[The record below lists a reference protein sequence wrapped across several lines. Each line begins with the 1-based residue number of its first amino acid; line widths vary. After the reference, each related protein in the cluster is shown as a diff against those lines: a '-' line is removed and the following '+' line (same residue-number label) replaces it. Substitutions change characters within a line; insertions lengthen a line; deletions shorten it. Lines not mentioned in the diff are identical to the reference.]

1 MDNPF
6 KKRRTELITDRRT
19 LLSLVSSV
27 PVNEFFRNDKEEVIE
42 KLTLVVGTPG
52 SGKTTIAQVVEFES
66 LMSLCQLTGSPVNED
81 LADVLGANGLI
92 KDRLPKVLGHRLPM
106 TTNFRDIWELPYADP
121 MRIALLRAFVQSKA
135 VLGWFNQLDLMG
147 FSLDQVDVV
156 MSANAESMIEIT
168 GANDAATFR
177 KYAREIELAIFK
189 IVTALVPP
197 TEQDMAANIL
207 NTRYDVFEDLRG
219 FRIRRWPDSVGQ
231 PLDEE
236 LVLRPMII
244 VDDAHELHPTQFT
257 QLRDWL
263 KSKAMGVSR
272 WLMCRPDV
280 ISADDYREALAK
292 DSATEESMA
301 PGSTRGRDY
310 LMKPMQLSAAR
321 SSQFKSIAVD
331 IANRYVQGVPEFSRR
346 GLKDIRPM
354 LNRQDNAELAEGVR
368 RQLQEKIDKLV
379 KDARFSTTFVETLQA
394 RIRPDTKPDEAL
406 AALRIL
412 LHREMN
418 RSPQMGLLGESELL
432 DEPVTGD
439 KTVSAALMEGARI
452 QLMHEFDRPFYFG
465 MDKLIGASNANIEQ
479 FIRLAGT
486 LVDEVLA
493 KVIRGRDADLTPKA
507 QHVALVGQAKQVIKE
522 WDFPY
527 NAIVRQLVSNIAA
540 RCLERTLEPNA
551 SLGDGANAIG
561 IPQNQIDTILKKDG
575 RLARILHFAFAY
587 KALVFIP
594 DYSCKGK
601 LWCLLELG
609 ALPNLAHGLPLSRGG
624 FVEGNLRMLQGMLP
638 TDGVQ
643 S

>member
-27 PVNEFFRNDKEEVIE
+27 PVTEFFRVEKAEVIE

-66 LMSLCQLTGSPVNED
+66 LLSLCQKTGSPINED
-81 LADVLGANGLI
+81 LADVLATNGLI
-92 KDRLPKVLGHRLPM
+92 KDRLPAVLGHRLAM
-106 TTNFRDIWELPYADP
+106 TTNFRDIWELPYSDQ
-121 MRIALLRAFVQSKA
+121 MRLALLRAFVQSKA

-147 FSLDQVDVV
+147 FSLGEVEVV
-156 MSANAESMIEIT
+156 MGANSESVIEIT
-168 GANDAATFR
+168 GANDAAAFR
-177 KYAREIELAIFK
+177 KYARDIELAIFK
-189 IVTALVPP
+189 VVTALVPP
-197 TEQDMAANIL
+197 TEQDMAENFL
-207 NTRYDVFEDLRG
+207 NTRYDVFEVLRG
-219 FRIRRWPDSVGQ
+219 FRILRWPETVESPTDGS
-231 PLDEE
+231 

-263 KSKAMGVSR
+263 KSKAIGVSR

-292 DSATEESMA
+292 DFVSEEHMA

-310 LMKPMQLSAAR
+310 LMKPMQLSSGR

-354 LNRQDNAELAEGVR
+354 LNRQDNADLAEGIR
-368 RQLQEKIDKLV
+368 KQLQEKVDKIA
-379 KDARFSTTFVETLQA
+379 KDAHFSATLVESLRSRVRQDA
-394 RIRPDTKPDEAL
+394 RPDEAL

-418 RSPQMGLLGESELL
+418 RSPQMGLLGETDLW

-439 KTVSAALMEGARI
+439 KTVNTMLMDGARI
-452 QLMHEFDRPFYFG
+452 QLMHEFDRPYYFG
-465 MDKLIGASNANIEQ
+465 MDKLIAASNSNIEQ

-486 LVDEVLA
+486 LVDELLA

-507 QHVALVGQAKQVIKE
+507 QHVALVSQAKQVIAE

-527 NAIVRQLVSNIAA
+527 NAIVRQLIKQIAE
-540 RCLERTLEPNA
+540 RCLERTLKPNA
-551 SLGDGANAIG
+551 PLDDGANAIG
-561 IPQNQIDTILKKDG
+561 IPQDQIDSVLKKDG

-587 KALVFIP
+587 KALVFVP
-594 DYSCKGK
+594 HYHCKNK
-601 LWCLLELG
+601 VWCLLELG
-609 ALPNLAHGLPLSRGG
+609 ALPNLANGLPLSRGG
-624 FVEGNLRMLQGMLP
+624 FVEGNLRMLQNMLP
-638 TDGVQ
+638 SDGGQ